1 LEWCSLHHPPRQF
14 CAARSPSRC
23 SNSHCRWLVTDRT
36 MEPFLRQ
43 IFCLRDVP
51 LPCIC
56 VCTPVPVPVPVRPT
70 RKILACHTRS
80 CHARSRQQQCPVHTN
95 IQVPVV
101 MGQIRISWAGRYV
114 AA

>member
-14 CAARSPSRC
+14 CAARS
-23 SNSHCRWLVTDRT
+23 
-36 MEPFLRQ
+36 
-43 IFCLRDVP
+43 
-51 LPCIC
+51 
-56 VCTPVPVPVPVRPT
+56 
-70 RKILACHTRS
+70 RS